1 MEYSAWGTAISTD
14 FDNDSVVDII
24 MNGKYYLKGLRGS
37 GGGNFT
43 YMNTAC
49 GIH

>member
-24 MNGKYYLKGLRGS
+24 MNGKYYLKVLRGS